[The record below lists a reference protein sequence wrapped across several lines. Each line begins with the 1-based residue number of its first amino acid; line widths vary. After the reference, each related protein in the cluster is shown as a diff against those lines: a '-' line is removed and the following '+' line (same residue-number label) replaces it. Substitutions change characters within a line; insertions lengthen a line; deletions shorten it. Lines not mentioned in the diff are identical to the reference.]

1 MPEFKT
7 WNLDQFK
14 DWIDLCLHCGA
25 CYARGPIVPHNW
37 RELPPHEY
45 AAPHKKCPPFEYFKF
60 KNYSPQGRQILAS
73 LIFNDRYEIDEEV
86 IQSFFSCT
94 SCAMC
99 NEICIPYQPLYTVLA
114 MRQEIVEKGLEIP
127 NPLKKITDNIQSSG
141 NIFGSKKHPKIFKDL
156 SIPETG
162 EDIFYSG
169 CYATYLQPETALA
182 SVKILK
188 SAGVNIAHL
197 GDKEGCCGEMLKQ
210 SGNMNLFKKKAVE
223 NVEKLKQAGA
233 KRVIISCAHGY
244 STFKNDYT
252 NPHVVGELPFEV
264 IHITEIIASLL
275 KNGRI
280 RFSKNLNKTV
290 TYHDPCFLGRQCG
303 VYTQPREILEA
314 IPGLTLKEMDRYGK
328 WSYCCGAGGKVTLN
342 AFPEM
347 AKETGKE
354 RLLEAKAVAD
364 TLVTS
369 CPTCLA
375 HLKKT
380 AKTEGIDIE
389 IVDLSMLVA
398 ATMEQSD

>member
-7 WNLDQFK
+7 WNLEQFK
-14 DWIDLCLHCGA
+14 EWIDLCLHCGA

-60 KNYSPQGRQILAS
+60 KNYSPQGRQILAT
-73 LIFNDRYEIDEEV
+73 LIFNDRYQIDEEV
-86 IQSFFSCT
+86 IRSFFSCT

-114 MRQEIVEKGLEIP
+114 MRQEIVEKGFEIP
-127 NPLKKITDNIQSSG
+127 GRLKKMTDNIQSSG
-141 NIFGSKKHPKIFKDL
+141 NIFGRKKHPKTLEDFSL
-156 SIPETG
+156 PETG

-169 CYATYLQPETALA
+169 CYATYLQPETARA

-188 SAGVNIAHL
+188 AAGIDIAHL
-197 GDKEGCCGEMLKQ
+197 GDKEGCCGEMLRQ
-210 SGNMNLFKKKAVE
+210 SGNMKLFKKTAVE
-223 NVEKLKQAGA
+223 NVEKLRQAGA
-233 KRVIISCAHGY
+233 KRVIIACPHGY

-252 NPHVVGELPFEV
+252 NPHVVGALPFEV
-264 IHITEIIASLL
+264 IHITEMIASLL
-275 KNGRI
+275 KEGRV
-280 RFSKNLNKTV
+280 RFFKNLNRTV
-290 TYHDPCFLGRQCG
+290 TYHDPCFLGRQGG
-303 VYTQPREILEA
+303 VYAQPREILAA

-347 AKETGKE
+347 ARETGKE

-380 AKTEGIDIE
+380 AETEGIDIE

-398 ATMEQSD
+398 TAMELGD

>member
-14 DWIDLCLHCGA
+14 NWIDLCLHCGA

-60 KNYSPQGRQILAS
+60 KNHSPQGRQILAS

-86 IQSFFSCT
+86 IRSFFFV
-94 SCAMC
+94 
-99 NEICIPYQPLYTVLA
+99 YFLRHVQRDLHPLPTPIYSA
-114 MRQEIVEKGLEIP
+114 GHAAGDCEKGFEIP

-141 NIFGSKKHPKIFKDL
+141 NIFGSKKHLKIFKDL

-169 CYATYLQPETALA
+169 CYATYRQPETALA

-188 SAGVNIAHL
+188 SAGVDIAHL

-210 SGNMNLFKKKAVE
+210 SGNMKLFKKTAVE

-303 VYTQPREILEA
+303 IYAQPREILEA

-398 ATMEQSD
+398 TTMGLGD

>member
-7 WNLDQFK
+7 WNLEQFK
-14 DWIDLCLHCGA
+14 EWIDLCLHCGA

-86 IQSFFSCT
+86 IRSFFSCT

-99 NEICIPYQPLYTVLA
+99 NEICIPYRPMYTVLA
-114 MRQEIVEKGLEIP
+114 MRQEIVEKGFEIP
-127 NPLKKITDNIQSSG
+127 GRLKKMTDNIQSSG
-141 NIFGSKKHPKIFKDL
+141 NIFGRKKHPQTLKDFSL
-156 SIPETG
+156 PETG

-169 CYATYLQPETALA
+169 CYATYLQPETARA

-188 SAGVNIAHL
+188 SAGVDIAHL

-210 SGNMNLFKKKAVE
+210 SGNMKLFKKTAVE
-223 NVEKLKQAGA
+223 NVEQLQRAGA

-252 NPHVVGELPFEV
+252 NPHVVGALPFEV
-264 IHITEIIASLL
+264 IHITEMIASLL
-275 KNGRI
+275 KEGRI
-280 RFSKNLNKTV
+280 KFSKKLNKTV
-290 TYHDPCFLGRQCG
+290 TYHDPCFLGRQG
-303 VYTQPREILEA
+303 GIYAQPREILA
-314 IPGLTLKEMDRYGK
+314 AVPGLTLKEMDRYGK

-380 AKTEGIDIE
+380 AETEGIDIE

-398 ATMEQSD
+398 TAMGLGD